1 MRLSLIAILFLYAS
15 NSFGQIN
22 NYQNLLDTALNGL
35 CGLFVHSKPLKITRL
50 DPKEMR
56 EYVEYIKGRSNQSLD
71 TVMFSQIIRNSKFA
85 DTTFWAD
92 KELPKVLLVS
102 ERDETVS
109 KKYALK
115 KLGLTD
121 KKQIKFYNK
130 QINKFNLTEASDRN
144 LCYFSRPVFDNSKT
158 FAIIQWDNG
167 HSYLGGGGGIILY
180 QLQNDNTWKEFGI
193 ISNWRY

>member
-50 DPKEMR
+50 DPKEMQ

-121 KKQIKFYNK
+121 KKQIKIYNK

-144 LCYFSRPVFDNSKT
+144 MCYFSRPVFDNSKT

-193 ISNWRY
+193 INNWRY

>member
-22 NYQNLLDTALNGL
+22 NYHNLLDTALNGL

-121 KKQIKFYNK
+121 KKQIKIYNK